1 MSAFRISIN
10 GKPWFDSDDLTTLT
24 MAVEEL
30 RRNPRPRVSVHA
42 AAGEGPMQW
51 LDADLKAGDTIVIE
65 VLEHVEEEQG
75 EEETSPLMCAFCGR
89 ASHDVEYLL
98 ESRSTRL
105 CSACVSDFGAAL
117 GHNGALPLGAS
128 FRDEPDWACGFCGK
142 RPKDVPGVIVRNGA
156 AICPQCVHACADML
170 SSSPRVMRDGPR

>member
-24 MAVEEL
+24 MAIEEL
-30 RRNPRPRVSVHA
+30 RRNPRPRISIHA

-65 VLEHVEEEQG
+65 VLADVEED
-75 EEETSPLMCAFCGR
+75 EEETSPLVCSFCGR
-89 ASHDVEYLL
+89 PSHDVHHLL

-105 CSACVSDFGAAL
+105 CSVCVADFGAAL
-117 GHNGALPLGAS
+117 SNSGALPVGAS
-128 FRDEPDWACGFCGK
+128 FRDEPERVCGFCG
-142 RPKDVPGVIVRNGA
+142 RHPKDIPGVIVRNAA
-156 AICPQCVHACADML
+156 AICPPCVHASADIL
-170 SSSPRVMRDGPR
+170 SGPMPELPRSRR